1 MEVAEVEQAGMEEVL
16 EVLGEEVLV
25 PKQVVELVVV
35 GQMVLVEAEVALLQQ
50 DIIMT
55 HLLKEWLV
63 LVVMAS

>member
-25 PKQVVELVVV
+25 PYPTVELVVV

-63 LVVMAS
+63 